1 MEGGEDNEMKQKLQ
15 ELQKQLGKKQLFEGA
30 VSKISSLLTLYYASA
45 SPSLS
50 NLFYTVVCRVATIL
64 KARYTAKGFWTSGLH
79 LFLEA
84 EKLVAEPSQKDH
96 LRNCIAQAKE
106 HLRELEN
113 RSEGVEKVQNRT
125 GGGYSCEGHFT
136 VDPEPP
142 QPEWLMQSNLST
154 PVANL
159 VPLHNGGGGSGDML
173 LQWGHRKRSRIS
185 RSVENRSAGAATGG
199 NGLADDSSSSSSTQ
213 LQAMMKVPRR
223 SITLPTPATTIAG
236 LIETKNSSNSNIMPP
251 PSSVL
256 PDKISI
262 TASAPANSSTSNG
275 KVGSHKS
282 SSKDNS
288 FFVNRRNLEDR
299 SGGGSGSHPPR
310 SSSSSKGV
318 IAAASSSR
326 SKLVKRSPQKVGEK
340 IDQKKIGSNC
350 ATTVVCSSGSAS
362 LKIDEKVNG
371 LVHQEQVVGFGMNHH
386 QNNISSA
393 LPQEAGCSNTTATNH
408 NHEDISST
416 KIIAGGVAIEAVNG
430 GGEVHEWPRVHIPLT
445 RKEKEEDFLLMKGTK
460 LPHRP
465 KKRPKAVDRMLQYCF
480 PGTWLVDVTKTR
492 YEVKE
497 KKCTTKKPKR
507 RGLKGMESMESD
519 SE

>member
-1 MEGGEDNEMKQKLQ
+1 MMRYQGL
-15 ELQKQLGKKQLFEGA
+15 
-30 VSKISSLLTLYYASA
+30 
-45 SPSLS
+45 SPENLPLS
-50 NLFYTVVCRVATIL
+50 NGRRSHWRTCKEDDGILGSNKEIDEENDATKTIPNFVEAP
-64 KARYTAKGFWTSGLH
+64 KGIPKFRSSKTAQDQTFSTHSSSVPNSVPKSNH
-79 LFLEA
+79 
-84 EKLVAEPSQKDH
+84 
-96 LRNCIAQAKE
+96 
-106 HLRELEN
+106 ELN
-113 RSEGVEKVQNRT
+113 NNT
-125 GGGYSCEGHFT
+125 T
-136 VDPEPP
+136 
-142 QPEWLMQSNLST
+142 NT
-154 PVANL
+154 
-159 VPLHNGGGGSGDML
+159 LHNGGGSGDML

-185 RSVENRSAGAATGG
+185 RSVENRSAGAAAGG

-213 LQAMMKVPRR
+213 LQAMGMKVPRR
-223 SITLPTPATTIAG
+223 SITLPTPATTTAG
-236 LIETKNSSNSNIMPP
+236 LIETKNSSNTNIMPP

-262 TASAPANSSTSNG
+262 TTSAPANSSNG

-288 FFVNRRNLEDR
+288 SLVNRRNLEDR

-310 SSSSSKGV
+310 SISGSKGG
-318 IAAASSSR
+318 IAAAAASSSR
-326 SKLVKRSPQKVGEK
+326 SKLVKRSPQKVIDK
-340 IDQKKIGSNC
+340 NDQKKILASS
-350 ATTVVCSSGSAS
+350 AAAAVCSSAS
-362 LKIDEKVNG
+362 VLSKTDEKING
-371 LVHQEQVVGFGMNHH
+371 LVHQEQIAGFGMSHH
-386 QNNISSA
+386 QNNTGSA
-393 LPQEAGCSNTTATNH
+393 LPQEAGCSNTATTT
-408 NHEDISST
+408 NHEDVGSS
-416 KIIAGGVAIEAVNG
+416 KNAIGGAAVAVNG

-480 PGTWLVDVTKTR
+480 PGTWLADVTKAR

>member
-15 ELQKQLGKKQLFEGA
+15 ELQKQLGKKQLFEEA
-30 VSKISSLLTLYYASA
+30 VSAISSLLTLSYASA
-45 SPSLS
+45 STSLR
-50 NLFYTVVCRVATIL
+50 NLFYTIVCRVATIL

-79 LFLEA
+79 LFQEA
-84 EKLVAEPSQKDH
+84 DKLVAEPSQKDH

-106 HLRELEN
+106 HLSELDN
-113 RSEGVEKVQNRT
+113 QSEGVERVQNRT
-125 GGGYSCEGHFT
+125 GGYLFEGHFS
-136 VDPEPP
+136 VDAEPP

-185 RSVENRSAGAATGG
+185 RSVENRSAGASTVG
-199 NGLADDSSSSSSTQ
+199 NGMADDSSSSSSTQ
-213 LQAMMKVPRR
+213 LHAMMKAPRR
-223 SITLPTPATTIAG
+223 SITLPTPATTTAG
-236 LIETKNSSNSNIMPP
+236 LLETKNSSNTNIMPP
-251 PSSVL
+251 PSSIL

-262 TASAPANSSTSNG
+262 TASVPANSSTSNG
-275 KVGSHKS
+275 KVGSHKP

-288 FFVNRRNLEDR
+288 SFVNRRNLEDR
-299 SGGGSGSHPPR
+299 SGVGSGSHPPR

-326 SKLVKRSPQKVGEK
+326 SKLVKRSPQKVVEK
-340 IDQKKIGSNC
+340 NDQKKIGSTC
-350 ATTVVCSSGSAS
+350 ATTAVCSSGSAS

-371 LVHQEQVVGFGMNHH
+371 LVHQEQVGGFGMNHH
-386 QNNISSA
+386 QNNIGSA
-393 LPQEAGCSNTTATNH
+393 LPQEAGCRNSATTNN
-408 NHEDISST
+408 NHEDIGST
-416 KIIAGGVAIEAVNG
+416 KIEAGGVAAVAVNG

-480 PGTWLVDVTKTR
+480 PGTWLADVTKAR

-519 SE
+519 SD

>member
-1 MEGGEDNEMKQKLQ
+1 MEGVEDNEMKQKLQ
-15 ELQKQLGKKQLFEGA
+15 DLQKQLAKKQLFKEA
-30 VSKISSLLTLYYASA
+30 VSTISSLLALSYASA
-45 SPSLS
+45 STSLR

-64 KARYTAKGFWTSGLH
+64 KARYTAQGFWTSGLH

-96 LRNCIAQAKE
+96 LRSCIAQAKE
-106 HLRELEN
+106 YLSELDNE
-113 RSEGVEKVQNRT
+113 SEGVERVQNRT
-125 GGGYSCEGHFT
+125 GDS
-136 VDPEPP
+136 EPP
-142 QPEWLMQSNLST
+142 QPEWLVQSNLVA
-154 PVANL
+154 PVSNL
-159 VPLHNGGGGSGDML
+159 VPPHNGGGGSGDML

-199 NGLADDSSSSSSTQ
+199 NGMADESSSSSSTQ

-223 SITLPTPATTIAG
+223 SITLPTPAG
-236 LIETKNSSNSNIMPP
+236 LLETKNCSNTNIMPP
-251 PSSVL
+251 PSSIL

-262 TASAPANSSTSNG
+262 TASAPANSPTSNG

-288 FFVNRRNLEDR
+288 SFVNRRNLEDR

-326 SKLVKRSPQKVGEK
+326 SKLVKRSPQKVVEK
-340 IDQKKIGSNC
+340 NDQKKIGSTC
-350 ATTVVCSSGSAS
+350 ATTAVCSSGSAS
-362 LKIDEKVNG
+362 LKSDEKLNG
-371 LVHQEQVVGFGMNHH
+371 LMHQEQVVGFGMNHH
-386 QNNISSA
+386 QNNIGSA
-393 LPQEAGCSNTTATNH
+393 LPQEAGCSNTTATNN
-408 NHEDISST
+408 NHEDIGSM
-416 KIIAGGVAIEAVNG
+416 KIVAGGVAGVAVNG

-480 PGTWLVDVTKTR
+480 PGTWLVDVTKAR